1 VLSVKKLSAFDMI
14 GPVMTGPSSSHT
26 AGALRI
32 ALIASR
38 ILKEA
43 VISADFTL
51 YGSFSDT
58 YKGHGTDRALAA
70 GIMGLSADDP
80 GVRDSLEAAA
90 EHGIQISF
98 STHALEPQM
107 HPNTVALKAVGS
119 SGRTL
124 QLEGASIGGGEVV
137 INRINGIEVCFT
149 GEYPTL
155 IIQQQDRPGIAAHI
169 TSQLADAGINIGT
182 MRMYRHDKGDAAFT
196 ILETDEPV
204 AASIIEA
211 IESHPAI
218 TDVFLIAFDS

>member
-1 VLSVKKLSAFDMI
+1 MKKLSAFDMI

-38 ILKEA
+38 ILKET
-43 VISADFTL
+43 VVSVDFLL

-58 YKGHGTDRALAA
+58 YKGHGTDRALVA
-70 GIMGLSADDP
+70 GIMGLPPDDP
-80 GVRDSLEAAA
+80 GVRSSLEKAA
-90 EHGIQISF
+90 EKGIQVSF

-107 HPNTVALKAVGS
+107 HPNTVALKAVGT

-169 TSQLADAGINIGT
+169 TSQLAGAGINIGT
-182 MRMYRHDKGDAAFT
+182 MRMYRHDKGNAAFT

-204 AASIIEA
+204 AVSIIEA
-211 IESHPAI
+211 IGSHPAI
-218 TDVFLIAFDS
+218 TDVFLIAFDAS